1 MSYDI
6 PAIAAV
12 MNQKI
17 MQLDYVTNNL
27 SNAVT
32 PGYKAEHLKYLK
44 ALEESDN
51 ITDNNAASSTLI
63 VDFTQGMAQKTDNP
77 LDLQLQGEGFFVV
90 QTKDGQAFTRKGDFT
105 VNKQNQIVTQAGD
118 PVMGEGGPITLRN
131 GKINVSEDGAVYVD
145 ENQVGKLKIVDFA
158 DRQSLKNVG
167 GGVFL
172 DSGSAAIKKVE
183 KPKIASGFIELS
195 NVNVVREM
203 ADMIN
208 IDRSFEA
215 YQKIILTL
223 ADQDKLATSR
233 IGRIT

>member
-1 MSYDI
+1 MAYDI
-6 PAIAAV
+6 PAIASV

-27 SNAVT
+27 ANAGT
-32 PGYKAEHLKYLK
+32 PGYKAEHLKLLK
-44 ALEESDN
+44 ALEEGDN
-51 ITDNNAASSTLI
+51 ITEGNAASSTII
-63 VDFTQGMAQKTDNP
+63 VDFAQGMPQKTGNP
-77 LDLQLQGEGFFVV
+77 MDLQLQGEGFFVV

-131 GKINVSEDGAVYVD
+131 GKINVSEDGAVYID

-158 DRQSLKNVG
+158 DRQSLKNIG
-167 GGVFL
+167 GGLFL
-172 DSGSAAIKKVE
+172 NSGSASIKKVE
-183 KPKIASGFIELS
+183 KPKIAAGFIELS